1 MSKCAAAYLRQERI
15 AFVYVKMN
23 TKIFVVIILP
33 IQRVVM
39 LVDTSVWVDHL
50 RRTELEL
57 VRLLD
62 NGEVMIHPFI
72 IGELA
77 CGNLSNRNEL
87 LTLFRNLPQAVVA
100 SHEEVV
106 TLIEQESLMGK
117 GLGYVDMHLLASSIL
132 SDCQLW
138 TKDKR
143 LVAVMKEIGVA
154 D

>member
-1 MSKCAAAYLRQERI
+1 MI
-15 AFVYVKMN
+15 
-23 TKIFVVIILP
+23 
-33 IQRVVM
+33 

-100 SHEEVV
+100 SDEEVV

-117 GLGYVDMHLLASSIL
+117 GLGYVDMHLLASSML